1 MNNLEQLATRL
12 DNLQTSLSLI
22 KYDLENELKKQEEQN
37 KPLGKYEL
45 SDLMREIIEEEIDN
59 FIRDEIIGGLTS
71 DYTGY
76 TRGDGFSI
84 EVNVDLQEVVED
96 QLDSSHRLASKFIDK
111 LINELDSLKEQEQDE
126 TTEQGDEQHQ
136 DC

>member
-22 KYDLENELKKQEEQN
+22 KYDLENELKKQET
-37 KPLGKYEL
+37 PKYEL
-45 SDLMREIIEEEIDN
+45 SDLMREIIEQEMDN

-136 DC
+136 DCQE

>member
-22 KYDLENELKKQEEQN
+22 KYDLENELKKETKCEPKYYEFTKAQLEFIE
-37 KPLGKYEL
+37 KKLGAWLNDKLGNLGYRNE
-45 SDLMREIIEEEIDN
+45 SMDRGGFEINIEFDLEDAV
-59 FIRDEIIGGLTS
+59 RDEWGYRTEGNFMS
-71 DYTGY
+71 DF
-76 TRGDGFSI
+76 D
-84 EVNVDLQEVVED
+84 
-96 QLDSSHRLASKFIDK
+96 
-111 LINELDSLKEQEQDE
+111 NECEQAREEDE